1 MISASFS
8 VVSNDVGV
16 KVLVGPSPRNVL
28 FVERISISG
37 NISLIGKFSG
47 RASSKLRLE
56 VSTEVITVNEIVAV
70 EITGLRNQTLVG
82 PAFATQAQVQVDF
95 AMNDSSMFRVQNF
108 STFPGLVAFKSSQ
121 EDVALVD
128 NMTGVVTLLSDYYD
142 LVTVTVTPLQGLAEP
157 HITQFYCNTVPPVGG
172 VDIGQKYGPAIPAL
186 KANQQITIPVR
197 VNPGKAK
204 LLAFDVKISFDE
216 SQIHF
221 VDLKGSRAYS
231 YTYGQLH
238 IADLTNPDNA
248 TSHVADLVYD
258 SLVNGVPTIQ
268 GTVNMLMDQNLGY
281 IGDFS
286 PTLTPCQS
294 SQLGDVNADCVF
306 DIKDPAFALAY
317 SLAVENNFNS
327 EFGQML
333 LKRTT
338 TKMLQVMDFN
348 LNGVLE
354 RNDAYL
360 LARANMDM
368 VRFLNLFH
376 MTVPDHQNAST
387 NCEFELIAEL
397 STRDGT
403 KEKNA
408 DTQLYFEL
416 AGGSDILNAQLE
428 STSFNAG
435 ELVATYNHEHELF
448 GGIVKAEHRG
458 ESFLVV
464 AKQFQVEMED
474 LGVSMIQVTKGAQ
487 WPEPVVTPLFMFSR
501 YQMFPAPIRVQLAPN
516 AALVVS
522 SGHSPQITVNISESS
537 STCLDP
543 PVMKNVMFVF
553 QNDFSKVDGNKDIF
567 VKTIIK
573 DLTSR
578 FSHAKIDNVRLARGS
593 ILVYFDITAQRSQ
606 IDKTLVALWDMI
618 KSGYILR
625 VNNTEYQAQMVM
637 RVDGRDYHG
646 NDKVSHAEEDRST
659 FPTAAVT
666 TVCGVVVLGVITG
679 VAFFFCRKR
688 VRRAKGKHSW
698 KSASKINMIDS
709 NSASQRVQKMGD
721 TEMILFSGL
730 TNDCFES
737 SDNETPPSSRPSSR
751 NTSAKTGNFSKRKVR
766 KVNSASSQAS
776 FEAWSE
782 NTSPALVRRTP
793 RLPLSSL
800 TIDANIRDS
809 SILGRQTVI
818 QKSDSQILVQE
829 NSSNEGS
836 PINLSPQTPKRGLSP
851 QKLRLQAQNGSSF
864 GSDSSDEELTR
875 NGTPSSANSGTPTRK
890 SLKDQS
896 SRHFIFEKAVLYKR
910 LMAQESPQTGSR
922 DSSRPSSGHST
933 PKMNVTLLPPGYA
946 GNSNDGND
954 ITVEEESYTVR
965 LPVNVLNT
973 VAEGE
978 GRKPFTKIG
987 FVEFPSDATL
997 ADIREILKKEFLETL
1012 LGRVFLFQDA
1022 MMADVEPS
1030 SEATT
1035 KSMYNLSVIIRFA
1048 NTQEAALLFC
1058 PCGAAAHFHCSA
1070 CHRRGY
1076 CGRDCQAMDWHRHKI
1091 ACEDE
1096 QVSSV

>member
-1 MISASFS
+1 
-8 VVSNDVGV
+8 
-16 KVLVGPSPRNVL
+16 
-28 FVERISISG
+28 
-37 NISLIGKFSG
+37 
-47 RASSKLRLE
+47 
-56 VSTEVITVNEIVAV
+56 
-70 EITGLRNQTLVG
+70 
-82 PAFATQAQVQVDF
+82 
-95 AMNDSSMFRVQNF
+95 
-108 STFPGLVAFKSSQ
+108 
-121 EDVALVD
+121 
-128 NMTGVVTLLSDYYD
+128 
-142 LVTVTVTPLQGLAEP
+142 
-157 HITQFYCNTVPPVGG
+157 
-172 VDIGQKYGPAIPAL
+172 
-186 KANQQITIPVR
+186 
-197 VNPGKAK
+197 
-204 LLAFDVKISFDE
+204 
-216 SQIHF
+216 
-221 VDLKGSRAYS
+221 
-231 YTYGQLH
+231 
-238 IADLTNPDNA
+238 
-248 TSHVADLVYD
+248 
-258 SLVNGVPTIQ
+258 
-268 GTVNMLMDQNLGY
+268 
-281 IGDFS
+281 
-286 PTLTPCQS
+286 
-294 SQLGDVNADCVF
+294 
-306 DIKDPAFALAY
+306 
-317 SLAVENNFNS
+317 
-327 EFGQML
+327 
-333 LKRTT
+333 
-338 TKMLQVMDFN
+338 MDFN

-474 LGVSMIQVTKGAQ
+474 LGVSMIQVTKGVQ

-553 QNDFSKVDGNKDIF
+553 QNDFSKVEGNKDIF

-578 FSHAKIDNVRLARGS
+578 FSRAKIDNVRLARGS

-646 NDKVSHAEEDRST
+646 NDKVLHAEEDRST

-698 KSASKINMIDS
+698 QSASKINMIDS

-829 NSSNEGS
+829 NSSTEGS

-910 LMAQESPQTGSR
+910 LMAQESR
-922 DSSRPSSGHST
+922 
-933 PKMNVTLLPPGYA
+933 KLL
-946 GNSNDGND
+946 
-954 ITVEEESYTVR
+954 
-965 LPVNVLNT
+965 
-973 VAEGE
+973 
-978 GRKPFTKIG
+978 
-987 FVEFPSDATL
+987 
-997 ADIREILKKEFLETL
+997 
-1012 LGRVFLFQDA
+1012 
-1022 MMADVEPS
+1022 
-1030 SEATT
+1030 
-1035 KSMYNLSVIIRFA
+1035 
-1048 NTQEAALLFC
+1048 
-1058 PCGAAAHFHCSA
+1058 
-1070 CHRRGY
+1070 
-1076 CGRDCQAMDWHRHKI
+1076 
-1091 ACEDE
+1091 
-1096 QVSSV
+1096 